1 MAKFSD
7 IKGFVFDLDGVITD
21 TSVFHSQAWHQVADK
36 VGAPWSKELEDGL
49 KGISRMDS
57 LEMILKAGSLSDQY
71 TEDQKV
77 ALATEKNTNYLKL
90 VDQMTPDNIL
100 PGIKGFLDDIQS
112 HGYLLS
118 LASASKNAPK
128 VLEKLQLT
136 TYFPKI
142 VDPKTLSKGK
152 PDPEIYLKGAELIN
166 LKPEQCIGVEDAAA
180 GVESINAAGET
191 SIGIGDKQILK
202 DADINFE
209 DTGEMTLTNIQ
220 KQMAQLTTILN
231 HLS

>member
-57 LEMILKAGSLSDQY
+57 LEMILKAGNVSDKY
-71 TEDQKV
+71 TDDEKV
-77 ALATEKNTNYLKL
+77 DLATEKNTNYLKL

-100 PGIKGFLDDIQS
+100 PGIKEFLDDLKS
-112 HGYLLS
+112 NGYLIS

-128 VLEKLQLT
+128 VLSKLQLAD
-136 TYFPKI
+136 YFPEI
-142 VDPKTLSKGK
+142 VDPKSLSKGK

-166 LKPEQCIGVEDAAA
+166 LNPEQCIGVEDAAA
-180 GVESINAAGET
+180 GVESINAANET
-191 SIGIGDKQILK
+191 SIGIGDPQVLSA
-202 DADINFE
+202 ADVKFN
-209 DTGEMTLTNIQ
+209 DTSEMTLANI
-220 KQMAQLTTILN
+220 KNQMD
-231 HLS
+231 